1 MRVGLFLEICYM
13 LGKKWVLSYN
23 IISLSMLNHLPK
35 WRWWWRR
42 IILISIISGSSSLC
56 FILIINLLGRWN
68 PLKTSSTQPLLRN
81 HLEQLTNQIPSI
93 IITNPHT
100 PSKHPPLNLQKCHV
114 RTSRLKRQRTRIHLI
129 HHNTQR
135 PQIGS
140 KITSTTPLIKL
151 LHRLGR
157 HKVRSPHK
165 LWSIQIRLHQILGG
179 TKINQ
184 NDMSI
189 PFTQQYILRLDIP
202 MHNPMTMTMLHR
214 R

>member
-1 MRVGLFLEICYM
+1 M
-13 LGKKWVLSYN
+13 LGKEWVLSYN
-23 IISLSMLNHLPK
+23 IISLSMLNHPPK
-35 WRWWWRR
+35 WWWWWWRR
-42 IILISIISGSSSLC
+42 IILISIISGSLC
-56 FILIINLLGRWN
+56 FMRINLGRWN
-68 PLKTSSTQPLLRN
+68 PLKTSSTQPFPRN

-93 IITNPHT
+93 IITHPHT

-151 LHRLGR
+151 PHRLGR

-165 LWSIQIRLHQILGG
+165 LWPVQIRLNQILGG

-184 NDMSI
+184 NHMSI
-189 PFTQQYILRLDIP
+189 PFTQQYILRLDIT
-202 MHNPMTMTMLHR
+202 MHYPMTMTMLHR